1 MAKNDQKSTNLVLII
16 PCIYNKQLFLPTN
29 QEDADFSWSQVR
41 DYIVG
46 LFLVSFYVNIHL

>member
-1 MAKNDQKSTNLVLII
+1 MDNFSFNF

-29 QEDADFSWSQVR
+29 QEDADFSWSQLR